1 LLQRQQRQRL
11 KKLLAGHINCDKSVV
26 EIGKLIGWQ
35 ISMRISRKASP
46 GFHVVQLI
54 GMVLL
59 VLMVSALVV
68 DFGFYYAM
76 QNQMQTSAD
85 SAAMA
90 ATTELYR
97 STSMDPNDRMAD
109 ASAAAGEMVDENTP
123 GLLLEGD
130 DIIFGFVDPDT
141 RLYDPDTFRTPS
153 ADTDYALTGGYNS
166 VRVKISRGGD
176 SANAPLNTLL
186 GNMLGL
192 SSMNAQATSV
202 ALIDSSITEITN
214 GGVRPIYACNDLLE
228 AAMADGIPSNNV
240 VRIYGDH
247 MEIDGTNMAG
257 MGSCAPPPS
266 GNWGFADF
274 TDCGAG
280 TVGASTIATWFASGY
295 PGTININECYSTKP
309 GNFIASIKPELNTL
323 ISDQTIFPIP
333 LYDQWSGNG
342 SNTHVDLTGF
352 AGFQI
357 TSYKANGAQ
366 ASRYIEGKFMYY
378 VCQTGCVSG
387 EGGEAPGGAVVKL
400 RLASKS

>member
-1 LLQRQQRQRL
+1 
-11 KKLLAGHINCDKSVV
+11 
-26 EIGKLIGWQ
+26 
-35 ISMRISRKASP
+35 
-46 GFHVVQLI
+46 
-54 GMVLL
+54 MVLL

-68 DFGFYYAM
+68 DFGFYYAV

-97 STSMDPNDRMAD
+97 NTSVDPNDRMAD
-109 ASAAAGEMVDENTP
+109 ASAEASAMVDENTP
-123 GLLLEGD
+123 GLVLQGD
-130 DIIFGFVDPDT
+130 DVIFGFVDPDT
-141 RLYDPDTFRTPS
+141 RLYDPATFRTPT

-166 VRVKISRGGD
+166 VRVKVGRGGD

-192 SSMNAQATSV
+192 HSMNTQATSV

-214 GGVRPIYACNDLLE
+214 GGVRPIFACNDLLE
-228 AAMADGIPSNNV
+228 AAMADGIPNNNV
-240 VRIYGDH
+240 IRIYGDH
-247 MEIDGTNMAG
+247 MEIDGTNMMG
-257 MGSCAPPPS
+257 MGSCSPPMS

-274 TDCGAG
+274 TNCGAG

-295 PGTININECYSTKP
+295 PGTIDISQCYSTKP
-309 GNFIASIKPELNTL
+309 GNFIASIRPELDNL
-323 ISDQTIFPIP
+323 ISEQTIFPIP
-333 LYDQWSGNG
+333 LYNHWSGTG

-352 AGFQI
+352 AGFRI
-357 TSYKANGAQ
+357 TDYVATGAQ
-366 ASRYIEGKFMYY
+366 ANRYIEGRFNLY

-387 EGGEAPGGAVVKL
+387 EGGDAPGGAIVKL